1 MKIRILLFISF
12 FTFIICGSS
21 YSQIIVES
29 KAKIQNVDFKLVNDQ
44 LVITYDL
51 VNTKPGERF
60 NISVKIFTKGGKEID
75 AQAYSGDV
83 NSDVSGGYKKKIIWD
98 IEKDIAY
105 IEDEIIVRVLAELQ
119 NPKIIKP
126 TSKGT
131 ALLLSTLY
139 PGWGSSKITQKNVHV
154 LKGLLAYGCVAGAVV
169 YNYKAYDN
177 YEKYKN
183 TFDAEEADEDNDG
196 KITAGELNNYVTA
209 SDKLFKDAEN
219 QRMISEVFLY
229 SAVAVWALEYLNIL
243 LAKNRT
249 RTTAGLNNN
258 ISIDYAYN
266 KIANTPMV
274 TLKINF

>member
-1 MKIRILLFISF
+1 MKLKTLFFLIGCFFNYGILL
-12 FTFIICGSS
+12 
-21 YSQIIVES
+21 SQIVVES
-29 KAKIQNVDFKLVNDQ
+29 KAKIQNIDFKLVNDK

-51 VNTKPGERF
+51 TNANSKEKF
-60 NISVKIFTKGGKEID
+60 NISVKIHTVTGKEID
-75 AQAYSGDV
+75 AQAFSGDV

-139 PGWGSSKITQKNVHV
+139 PGWGSAKITQKKAHV
-154 LKGLLAYGCVAGAVV
+154 LKGLLAYGCVAGAVL
-169 YNYKAYDN
+169 YDYKAYDN

-183 TFDAEEADEDNDG
+183 SFDIEESDKFFEDAEKQHKLSEA
-196 KITAGELNNYVTA
+196 
-209 SDKLFKDAEN
+209 
-219 QRMISEVFLY
+219 FLY
-229 SAVAVWALEYLNIL
+229 GAIAVWSLEYLNIL

-258 ISIDYAYN
+258 ISIDYTYN
-266 KIANTPMV
+266 KIANTPMIS
-274 TLKINF
+274 LKINF

>member
-1 MKIRILLFISF
+1 MNIRFLLLISF
-12 FTFIICGSS
+12 FAFIICGSS

-29 KAKIQNVDFKLVNDQ
+29 KAKIQNVGFMLVNDQ

-60 NISVKIFTKGGKEID
+60 NISVKILTVTGKEID
-75 AQAYSGDV
+75 AQAFSGDV

-139 PGWGSSKITQKNVHV
+139 PGWGSAKITRKNAHV
-154 LKGLLAYGCVAGAVV
+154 LKGLLAYGCVAGAIV

-183 TFDAEEADEDNDG
+183 AFEVNE
-196 KITAGELNNYVTA
+196 
-209 SDKLFKDAEN
+209 SDKLFEDAEN
-219 QRMISEVFLY
+219 QYKLSEAFLY
-229 SAVAVWALEYLNIL
+229 GAIAIWSLEYLNIL

-274 TLKINF
+274 TLKIDF

>member
-1 MKIRILLFISF
+1 MKIRILLLFSF
-12 FTFIICGSS
+12 FAFIICESS
-21 YSQIIVES
+21 YSQTIVES
-29 KAKIQNVDFKLVNDQ
+29 KAKIQNVGFMMVNDQ

-51 VNTKPGERF
+51 VNTKPRERF
-60 NISVKIFTKGGKEID
+60 NITANIFTTAGKEID
-75 AQAYSGDV
+75 AQAFSGDV

-98 IEKDIAY
+98 IQKDIAY

-139 PGWGSSKITQKNVHV
+139 PGWGSAKITQKNTHV
-154 LKGLLAYGCVAGAVV
+154 LKGLLAYGCVAGAVL
-169 YNYKAYDN
+169 YDYKAYDN

-183 TFDAEEADEDNDG
+183 SFDMEE
-196 KITAGELNNYVTA
+196 
-209 SDKLFKDAEN
+209 SDKFFEDAEN
-219 QRMISEVFLY
+219 QRMLSSVFLY
-229 SAVAVWALEYLNIL
+229 SAVAVWSLEYLNIL

-249 RTTAGLNNN
+249 RTTAGLNN

-266 KIANTPMV
+266 KISNTPMV
-274 TLKINF
+274 TLKIDF

>member
-1 MKIRILLFISF
+1 MKIRILLLISF
-12 FTFIICGSS
+12 FVFIICGSS
-21 YSQIIVES
+21 HSQIIVES
-29 KAKIQNVDFKLVNDQ
+29 KAKIQNVDFMMINDQ
-44 LVITYDL
+44 LVINYDL
-51 VNTKPGERF
+51 VNTKPRERF
-60 NISVKIFTKGGKEID
+60 NITVNIFTVAGKEID
-75 AQAYSGDV
+75 AQAFSGDV

-98 IEKDIAY
+98 IQKDIAY

-131 ALLLSTLY
+131 ALFLSTLY
-139 PGWGSSKITQKNVHV
+139 PGWGSAKITRKKAHV

-183 TFDAEEADEDNDG
+183 AFEVNE
-196 KITAGELNNYVTA
+196 
-209 SDKLFKDAEN
+209 SDKLFEDAEN

-229 SAVAVWALEYLNIL
+229 SAVAVWSLEYLNIL

-266 KIANTPMV
+266 KIANTPVV

>member
-1 MKIRILLFISF
+1 MKIRILLLISF
-12 FTFIICGSS
+12 FALIICEFS

-29 KAKIQNVDFKLVNDQ
+29 KAKIQNVGFMMVNDQ

-51 VNTKPGERF
+51 VNTKSGEKF

-75 AQAYSGDV
+75 AQAFSGDV

-126 TSKGT
+126 TYKGT

-139 PGWGSSKITQKNVHV
+139 PGWGSAKITRKKTHV
-154 LKGLLAYGCVAGAVV
+154 LKGLLAYGCVAGAVL
-169 YNYKAYDN
+169 YDYKAYDN

-183 TFDAEEADEDNDG
+183 SFDMEE
-196 KITAGELNNYVTA
+196 
-209 SDKLFKDAEN
+209 SDKFFEDAEN
-219 QRMISEVFLY
+219 QRMLSSVFLY
-229 SAVAVWALEYLNIL
+229 SAVAVWSLEYLNIL

-258 ISIDYAYN
+258 ISIDYTYN

-274 TLKINF
+274 TLKIDF

>member
-1 MKIRILLFISF
+1 MM
-12 FTFIICGSS
+12 
-21 YSQIIVES
+21 
-29 KAKIQNVDFKLVNDQ
+29 VNDQ

-51 VNTKPGERF
+51 VNTRPGEKF

-75 AQAYSGDV
+75 AHSFSGNI
-83 NSDVSGGYKKKIIWD
+83 NSDVSGGNKKKIIWD
-98 IEKDIAY
+98 IQKDIAY

-139 PGWGSSKITQKNVHV
+139 PGWGSAKITRKNAHV
-154 LKGLLAYGCVAGAVV
+154 LKGLLAYGCVAGAVL
-169 YNYKAYDN
+169 YDYKAYDN

-183 TFDAEEADEDNDG
+183 SFDMEE
-196 KITAGELNNYVTA
+196 
-209 SDKLFKDAEN
+209 SDKFFEDAEN
-219 QRMISEVFLY
+219 QRTLSSVFLY
-229 SAVAVWALEYLNIL
+229 SAVAVWSLEYLNIL

-274 TLKINF
+274 TLKIDF